1 MPAPAP
7 RVSREE
13 YFSLDASS
21 ETKVEYYDGVTLAMA
36 GASPRHNLVAGNVHE
51 ALRRGLR
58 PRACYVAQSDQRT
71 TLATTQAWVYPD
83 VVVSC
88 APRFEGPRPQS
99 LANPELVVEVL
110 SSSTEQHDLTAKL
123 AHYRATETIQEIV
136 FVHLSERLVEHH
148 RRVQRDQWMVTL
160 VRAGAWELVAGM
172 TIELDEIYLGLD
184 ALPPE

>member
-7 RVSREE
+7 HVSPEE

-21 ETKVEYYDGVTLAMA
+21 ETKLEYYDGVTLAMA

-51 ALRRGLR
+51 ALRRTLR
-58 PRACYVAQSDQRT
+58 PRGCYVAQSDQRT
-71 TLATTQAWVYPD
+71 MLATTRAWVYPD

-88 APRFEGPRPQS
+88 APRFEGSRPQS

-110 SSSTEQHDLTAKL
+110 SSSTELHDLTAKL
-123 AHYRATETIQEIV
+123 AHYRATETIQEIL

-148 RRVQRDQWMVTL
+148 RRIERNQWVVTL
-160 VRAGAWELVAGM
+160 VREGAVELAAGLA
-172 TIELDEIYLGLD
+172 IELDEIYAGLD